1 MQELIRFPYLFELPD
16 GCSLVNNVNV
26 EIILEKT
33 KQNDKTQNEN
43 SSSEG
48 QTKKMRKRQ
57 IQSGKQKRIIIKQVQ
72 RLEDGRNNN

>member
-1 MQELIRFPYLFELPD
+1 MVQRLD
-16 GCSLVNNVNV
+16 GCSLVNNVSV

-48 QTKKMRKRQ
+48 QTK
-57 IQSGKQKRIIIKQVQ
+57 
-72 RLEDGRNNN
+72 EDEKKTDTIR

>member
-1 MQELIRFPYLFELPD
+1 M
-16 GCSLVNNVNV
+16 VNNVRV

-48 QTKKMRKRQ
+48 QTK
-57 IQSGKQKRIIIKQVQ
+57 
-72 RLEDGRNNN
+72 EDEKKTDTIR